1 MKQQDIATLIIS
13 EATGLDLIDSLRLT
27 SSMDGIL
34 LDDLR
39 LEDDMPC
46 ERALEALARWR
57 REKSQIRLSMMLL
70 WKPPGSQSESGSK
83 KQPSAPLPADG
94 HWPSIRP
101 KLAAKTA

>member
-34 LDDLR
+34 LDGLR

-46 ERALEALARWR
+46 ERAVEALARWR
-57 REKSQIRLSMMLL
+57 REKSQIFVEMMART
-70 WKPPGSQSESGSK
+70 PGRPGSVMLS
-83 KQPSAPLPADG
+83 
-94 HWPSIRP
+94 
-101 KLAAKTA
+101 